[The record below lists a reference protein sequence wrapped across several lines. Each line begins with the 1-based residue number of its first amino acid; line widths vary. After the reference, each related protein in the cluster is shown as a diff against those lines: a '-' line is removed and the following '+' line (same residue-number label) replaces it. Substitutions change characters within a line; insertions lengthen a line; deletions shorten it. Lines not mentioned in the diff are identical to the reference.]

1 MELRVDSPCPVC
13 GTEPLELISVS
24 LELPYFGSAAQTTVR
39 CPHCGFR
46 HSDVLLLEQ
55 REPVRYVLPINS
67 IEHMVVRVI
76 RSSSGTVRI
85 PELGVLVEPGPAS
98 EAVVTNVE
106 GILHRVRQV
115 VDMLTRTAETEGQRR
130 KAEELLEE
138 LAALM
143 AGSGRATLIVEDP
156 LGNSAVVSGEAT
168 RDRLTEEE
176 IRDLKMGAYTVDLS

>member
-1 MELRVDSPCPVC
+1 MELGVDSPCPVC
-13 GTEPLELISVS
+13 GTEPLEVTSAS

-55 REPVRYVLPINS
+55 REPVRYAIPIS
-67 IEHMVVRVI
+67 SVEDMVVRVI
-76 RSSSGTVRI
+76 RSSSGTVSI
-85 PELGVLVEPGPAS
+85 PEFGVLVEPGPAS

-106 GILHRVRQV
+106 GILHRVPQV
-115 VDMLTRTAETEGQRR
+115 VEMLTRTAETEGQRR

-143 AGSGRATLIVEDP
+143 EGSGRATLIVEDP
-156 LGNSAVVSGEAT
+156 LGNSAIVSGKAT

-176 IRDLKMGAYTVDLS
+176 VRGLRVGAYTVDLS